1 MEKNELIEKLNA
13 ALAEEFEVE
22 TELMVPE
29 ASLKEVL
36 QLDSLSMV
44 DLVAL
49 VENQFNT
56 KIENEAIGTI
66 KTFGNLYDYVYDKVQ
81 A

>member
-49 VENQFNT
+49 VESQFNT

>member
-1 MEKNELIEKLNA
+1 MIEKLNA

-49 VENQFNT
+49 VESQFNT

>member
-1 MEKNELIEKLNA
+1 MEKNEMIEKLNS

-22 TELMVPE
+22 TELMEPE
-29 ASLKEVL
+29 AQLKDVL

-56 KIENEAIGTI
+56 KIENSAIGTI
-66 KTFGNLYDYVYDKVQ
+66 KTFGNLYDYVYERVQ